1 MAQDGAQQDSRFPK
15 AGFPKAGFPEA
26 AFPEGLHEW
35 APQIRQVASQTVT
48 RVRRPELPPVTG
60 VGWTEEFLVVPSQG
74 QPSPDSR
81 IQDSAALERPAELSP
96 MPAVLAMQDWR
107 QLVEWARPPR
117 AAVPER
123 HPQPVAQALAEQ
135 APVAQPAQVSPT
147 FEPVSKL
154 ERERFQ
160 ARLEADTASASSASS
175 PSVSPSPS
183 PSPSKVLPATASPQK
198 ASTPAPARLEDRM
211 SPSLSGPFDPTLLES
226 TVAGAPGGVA
236 HALPANVPAQVL
248 EVERDLHHATGPL
261 RGRNAA
267 TTAAR
272 AGAPEMRALG
282 VETETAG
289 ASPAMPS
296 SPRTPPAV
304 VFESPDPFAS
314 ETFRT
319 SRSTRSR
326 DFVGR
331 EEVSAPPRVG
341 IETLVEIRELYR
353 KGERDKAFQLL
364 EAFLKV
370 YPQHEAASKLY
381 RALRAQRRAQTP
393 SGHIDRAALLQAASD
408 LATPEERAL
417 AEKNISRQAD
427 EGPSSPSLARGVV
440 PAARTVITSD
450 DTPNG
455 QVPDEDLSSQD
466 TFSVDFIPAPSVAAP
481 VSDPSALQIPEHEYD
496 LMVGPGLMIDS
507 EDTGAKATP
516 PSKVPSAAAA
526 ASRPE
531 PATAP
536 RLPFISHL
544 DLSFSEEITD
554 AGGRMSPLHSQAVE
568 PLAFSLAESA
578 LAEPGGI
585 LGEAEP
591 NPDSEATDPRVRASL
606 LGVQP
611 AWLDAS
617 PPELAGDLAG
627 DLEGDLPGD
636 MARNSADSPDAMGAG
651 SPPKAGAH
659 WEAHAALQEESP
671 AAQLP
676 LDAALAFDELK
687 PAAAETPALPPLT
700 DSALMEIS
708 LFGEVLSTLSQHGPD
723 AGADASRGLSL
734 ESVTTGESPAFQS
747 NPSQSDAA
755 QFDAARSDAAQ
766 SDAAR
771 SDANEGQWQDELF
784 MSLDSKSGRE
794 FSTPSSEDDLSEYKT
809 LQEPVPVPVLSD
821 LSFDFQDE
829 DPLAAPAKATASQE
843 SNGGAEAAG
852 AHSPASAREGILEE
866 PSILEP
872 SELEPG
878 AVAREVSS
886 YEEALSA
893 LERSADRMGE
903 QGGWGRVAPVTKV
916 QRAVDAVSPTAGGLS
931 ADAVLALEVSR
942 LMQTRFVFSLEERL
956 LLCALDGNRTWR
968 EATEFRG
975 ELSFERAEALLSSL
989 MEEGSVKR
997 IR

>member
-1 MAQDGAQQDSRFPK
+1 
-15 AGFPKAGFPEA
+15 
-26 AFPEGLHEW
+26 
-35 APQIRQVASQTVT
+35 
-48 RVRRPELPPVTG
+48 
-60 VGWTEEFLVVPSQG
+60 
-74 QPSPDSR
+74 
-81 IQDSAALERPAELSP
+81 
-96 MPAVLAMQDWR
+96 
-107 QLVEWARPPR
+107 
-117 AAVPER
+117 
-123 HPQPVAQALAEQ
+123 
-135 APVAQPAQVSPT
+135 
-147 FEPVSKL
+147 
-154 ERERFQ
+154 
-160 ARLEADTASASSASS
+160 
-175 PSVSPSPS
+175 
-183 PSPSKVLPATASPQK
+183 
-198 ASTPAPARLEDRM
+198 M
-211 SPSLSGPFDPTLLES
+211 SPSLSGPFDPTQLDS

-261 RGRNAA
+261 RGRNVVA
-267 TTAAR
+267 TAAR
-272 AGAPEMRALG
+272 AGASEMRALG

-289 ASPAMPS
+289 ASPAVPS
-296 SPRTPPAV
+296 SPRATPAV

-331 EEVSAPPRVG
+331 EEVPAPPRVG

-364 EAFLKV
+364 EVFLKV

-427 EGPSSPSLARGVV
+427 EGPSSPSSARGPV
-440 PAARTVITSD
+440 PAARTVISSD
-450 DTPNG
+450 NTASG

-466 TFSVDFIPAPSVAAP
+466 TFSVDFVPAPSAPAP
-481 VSDPSALQIPEHEYD
+481 VTDPSKLQIPEHEYD

-507 EDTGAKATP
+507 EDSGAKATP
-516 PSKVPSAAAA
+516 PSKAPSTATAP
-526 ASRPE
+526 SRPE

-554 AGGRMSPLHSQAVE
+554 AGGRMSPLRSQAVE

-591 NPDSEATDPRVRASL
+591 NPDTETTDPRVRASL
-606 LGVQP
+606 LGGQP

-617 PPELAGDLAG
+617 PPELAGELAGNVAGDLAG
-627 DLEGDLPGD
+627 ALAG
-636 MARNSADSPDAMGAG
+636 NSTDSPDAMGAG
-651 SPPKAGAH
+651 SPPMAGAH
-659 WEAHAALQEESP
+659 WEAHAALQHESP

-687 PAAAETPALPPLT
+687 PAASETPALPPLT

-708 LFGEVLSTLSQHGPD
+708 LFGEVLSTLSQHGPE

-734 ESVTTGESPAFQS
+734 ESVTIGEAPAFQS
-747 NPSQSDAA
+747 NPSRS
-755 QFDAARSDAAQ
+755 DAARSDVAR
-766 SDAAR
+766 SEAAR
-771 SDANEGQWQDELF
+771 SDANEGRWQDELF

-821 LSFDFQDE
+821 LSFDFQEE
-829 DPLAAPAKATASQE
+829 DPLAAPAKATAAQG
-843 SNGGAEAAG
+843 SNGAGAEAVG
-852 AHSPASAREGILEE
+852 APMPASARDGILEE

-878 AVAREVSS
+878 VVAREVSS

-893 LERSADRMGE
+893 LERSADRVGE

-916 QRAVDAVSPTAGGLS
+916 QRAVDAVSSTAGGLS

>member
-1 MAQDGAQQDSRFPK
+1 
-15 AGFPKAGFPEA
+15 
-26 AFPEGLHEW
+26 
-35 APQIRQVASQTVT
+35 
-48 RVRRPELPPVTG
+48 
-60 VGWTEEFLVVPSQG
+60 
-74 QPSPDSR
+74 
-81 IQDSAALERPAELSP
+81 
-96 MPAVLAMQDWR
+96 
-107 QLVEWARPPR
+107 
-117 AAVPER
+117 
-123 HPQPVAQALAEQ
+123 
-135 APVAQPAQVSPT
+135 
-147 FEPVSKL
+147 
-154 ERERFQ
+154 
-160 ARLEADTASASSASS
+160 
-175 PSVSPSPS
+175 
-183 PSPSKVLPATASPQK
+183 
-198 ASTPAPARLEDRM
+198 M
-211 SPSLSGPFDPTLLES
+211 SPSLSGPFDPTLHDS

-261 RGRNAA
+261 RGRNVVA
-267 TTAAR
+267 TAAR
-272 AGAPEMRALG
+272 AGASEMRALG

-296 SPRTPPAV
+296 SPRATPAV

-331 EEVSAPPRVG
+331 EEVPAPPRVG
-341 IETLVEIRELYR
+341 LETLVEIRELYR

-364 EAFLKV
+364 EVFLKV

-427 EGPSSPSLARGVV
+427 EGPSSASTSRTVA
-440 PAARTVITSD
+440 PAPRTVITSPEPTD
-450 DTPNG
+450 AP
-455 QVPDEDLSSQD
+455 VADEDLSSQD
-466 TFSVDFIPAPSVAAP
+466 TFSVDFVPVPSVPAPVT
-481 VSDPSALQIPEHEYD
+481 DPSKLQIPEHEYD

-507 EDTGAKATP
+507 EDSGAKATS
-516 PSKVPSAAAA
+516 PSKTPSAAAP
-526 ASRPE
+526 SRPE

-554 AGGRMSPLHSQAVE
+554 AGGRMSPLRSQAVE

-591 NPDSEATDPRVRASL
+591 NPDTETTDPRVRASL
-606 LGVQP
+606 LGGQP

-617 PPELAGDLAG
+617 PPELAGELAGNVAGDLAG
-627 DLEGDLPGD
+627 
-636 MARNSADSPDAMGAG
+636 NSAESPDAKAAG
-651 SPPKAGAH
+651 SPPMAGAH
-659 WEAHAALQEESP
+659 WEAHAALQDESS
-671 AAQLP
+671 AAPLP

-687 PAAAETPALPPLT
+687 PAVAEAPALPPLT

-708 LFGEVLSTLSQHGPD
+708 LFGEVLTTLSQNGLE
-723 AGADASRGLSL
+723 AGADTAQGLSL
-734 ESVTTGESPAFQS
+734 ESVTQSEAQAFQS
-747 NPSQSDAA
+747 N
-755 QFDAARSDAAQ
+755 
-766 SDAAR
+766 AAR
-771 SDANEGQWQDELF
+771 SDANEGRWQDELF

-821 LSFDFQDE
+821 LSFDFQEE

-843 SNGGAEAAG
+843 SNGAGVEAVGAAM
-852 AHSPASAREGILEE
+852 PASAREGILEE

-893 LERSADRMGE
+893 LERSADRVGE

-916 QRAVDAVSPTAGGLS
+916 QRAVDAVSSTAGGLS